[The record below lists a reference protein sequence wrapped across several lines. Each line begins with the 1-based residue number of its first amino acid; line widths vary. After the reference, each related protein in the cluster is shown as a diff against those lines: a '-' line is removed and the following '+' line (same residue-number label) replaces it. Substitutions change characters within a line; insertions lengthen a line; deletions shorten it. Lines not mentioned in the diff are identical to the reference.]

1 MKLYSSAASPFA
13 RKVRALIVE
22 TGQSGDIEI
31 VETKGT
37 ALDTG
42 AHPTALNPTS
52 KIPVL
57 ERADGPALYDSRVI
71 CRFLDARVEGGLYPD
86 PPRLWDTLVLEATA
100 DAIMEAALSIVY
112 EARLRPE
119 DMQFTPWLDAQWSKV
134 ASALDHLEARWMS
147 HLHGRLDMGHIA
159 IACALGYVDFRLG
172 DRGWRKGHDALA
184 AWEAKIADRPAL
196 AETRPPAG

>member
-22 TGQSGDIEI
+22 TGQSGDVEI
-31 VETKGT
+31 VETTGT
-37 ALDTG
+37 ALDPGT
-42 AHPTALNPTS
+42 HPTALNPTS

-57 ERADGPALYDSRVI
+57 ERADGPAIYDSRVI
-71 CRFLDARVEGGLYPD
+71 CRFLDARVSGGLYPE

-100 DAIMEAALSIVY
+100 DAIMESGIAMVY

-119 DMQFTPWLDAQWSKV
+119 AMQFAPWVEAQWSKI
-134 ASALDHLEARWMS
+134 ASALDHLETRWMS

-159 IACALGYVDFRLG
+159 IGCALGYLDFRLG
-172 DRGWRKGHDALA
+172 DRGWRSGHDSLA
-184 AWEAKIADRPAL
+184 AWEAKIAERLAL
-196 AETRPPAG
+196 QETRPPTG